1 MITLRALK
9 LVTQEK
15 MKKLLGLL
23 LFLPLS
29 LWAQYPDDDL
39 KFIDHV
45 YVDNIKSVKLN
56 LANLPLTVP
65 LIDLNSN
72 VPLML
77 SFDDLDGE
85 VKNYIYTVQ
94 HCDINW
100 EPSNLTDTEY
110 LDGYIDDDI
119 DDYSFSFKTN
129 QAFVHYEVL
138 LPNDDFRWTKS
149 GNYLLKVYEDEDE
162 QRLVLTRR
170 FVVIDRKVSVSARVV
185 VPALVSKSKT
195 HQEIDFAV
203 DYEKFPMRS
212 PQQELRAAVLQNGRW
227 DNAYTDLSPNFT
239 RLDAVVFD
247 YQNKIV
253 FPAGKEFRFADI
265 RSFRFETPSIAI
277 VEEVNGTYEVALNIE
292 EKRSNLHYVSWED
305 FGGNFVIET
314 RDQRNNELA
323 ADYGNILFSLAVTA
337 PLYDEEIYIFGG
349 LTDWQL
355 KEEFKMIYNPAVN
368 AYVGKTYLK
377 QGVYDF
383 MYVTV
388 PRDPK
393 LRKKAMPNLEEIE
406 GNWFE
411 TDNNYTILIY
421 YKPFGER
428 YYQVIGSRN
437 FSSLDR

>member
-1 MITLRALK
+1 
-9 LVTQEK
+9 

-29 LWAQYPDDDL
+29 IWAQYPDDDL
-39 KFIDHV
+39 QFIDHV
-45 YVDNIKSVKLN
+45 YVENIKSVKLN
-56 LANLPLTVP
+56 VANLPLSMPV
-65 LIDLNSN
+65 INLNSR

-110 LDGYIDDDI
+110 LDGFMDNDI
-119 DDYSFSFKTN
+119 DQYSFSFQTN
-129 QAFVHYEVL
+129 QDFVHYEVL
-138 LPNDDFRWTKS
+138 LPNDDFKWTKS

-162 QRLVLTRR
+162 QRLVITRR
-170 FVVIDRKVSVSARVV
+170 FVVVDPKVSVSAKVV
-185 VPALVSKSKT
+185 MPALVSKSKT

-212 PQQELRAAVLQNGRW
+212 PQQELKAAVLQNGRW

-239 RLDAVVFD
+239 RLGSVVFD

-265 RSFRFETPSIAI
+265 RSFRFGTPSIAI
-277 VEEVNGTYEVALNIE
+277 VEEVNGTYEVALKVE
-292 EKRSNLHYVSWED
+292 EKRSNVHYVSWED

-314 RDQRNNELA
+314 RDQRNNELSS
-323 ADYGNILFSLAVTA
+323 DYGNIFFSLAVTA
-337 PLYDEEIYIFGG
+337 PLYDEEVYIFGA

-393 LRKKAMPNLEEIE
+393 LRKKALPDLEEIE

-411 TDNNYTILIY
+411 TANNYTILIY

-428 YYQVIGSRN
+428 YYQVISSN
-437 FSSLDR
+437 TFSSLDR

>member
-1 MITLRALK
+1 
-9 LVTQEK
+9 

-29 LWAQYPDDDL
+29 IWAQFPDDDL
-39 KFIDHV
+39 QFIDHV
-45 YVDNIKSVKLN
+45 YVENIKSVKLN
-56 LANLPLTVP
+56 VANLPLSMP
-65 LIDLNSN
+65 IINLNSR

-110 LDGYIDDDI
+110 LDGFMDNDI
-119 DDYSFSFKTN
+119 DQYSFSFQTN
-129 QAFVHYEVL
+129 QDFVHYEVL
-138 LPNDDFRWTKS
+138 LPNDDFKWTKS

-162 QRLVLTRR
+162 QRLVITRR
-170 FVVIDRKVSVSARVV
+170 LVVVDPKVSVNAKVV

-212 PQQELRAAVLQNGRW
+212 PQQELKAAVLQNGRW

-239 RLDAVVFD
+239 RLGSVVFD

-265 RSFRFETPSIAI
+265 RSFRFGTPSIAI
-277 VEEVNGTYEVALNIE
+277 VEEVNGTYEVALNVE
-292 EKRSNLHYVSWED
+292 EKRSNVHYVSWED

-314 RDQRNNELA
+314 RDQRNNDLSS
-323 ADYGNILFSLAVTA
+323 DYGNIFFSLAVTA
-337 PLYDEEIYIFGG
+337 PLYDEEVYIFGA

-393 LRKKAMPNLEEIE
+393 LRKKALPNLEEIE

-411 TDNNYTILIY
+411 TANNYTILIY

-428 YYQVIGSRN
+428 YYQVISSN
-437 FSSLDR
+437 TFSSVDR

>member
-1 MITLRALK
+1 
-9 LVTQEK
+9 

-23 LFLPLS
+23 LFLPLA

-39 KFIDHV
+39 QFIDHV
-45 YVDNIKSVKLN
+45 YVENIKSVQLN
-56 LANLPLTVP
+56 LANLPLSMPV
-65 LIDLNSN
+65 INLNSR

-110 LDGYIDDDI
+110 LDGYMDDDI
-119 DDYSFSFKTN
+119 DQYNFSFKTN

-138 LPNDDFRWTKS
+138 LPNDDFQWTKS

-170 FVVIDRKVSVSARVV
+170 FVVVDPKVSISAKVV

-203 DYEKFPMRS
+203 DYQKFPMRS
-212 PQQELRAAVLQNGRW
+212 PQQELKAAVLQNGRW

-239 RLDAVVFD
+239 RLGAVVFD

-253 FPAGKEFRFADI
+253 FPAGKEFRFADL
-265 RSFRFETPSIAI
+265 RSFRFGTPSIAI
-277 VEEVNGTYEVALNIE
+277 VEEVNGTYEVALNVE
-292 EKRSNLHYVSWED
+292 EKRSNVHYVSWED
-305 FGGNFVIET
+305 FGGSFVIET
-314 RDQRNNELA
+314 RDQRNNELS
-323 ADYGNILFSLAVTA
+323 ADYGNIFFSLAVTA

-368 AYVGKTYLK
+368 AYVGKSYLK

-393 LRKKAMPNLEEIE
+393 LRKKAMPDLEEIE

-428 YYQVIGSRN
+428 YYQVISSSS

>member
-1 MITLRALK
+1 M
-9 LVTQEK
+9 
-15 MKKLLGLL
+15 MKRLLGLL
-23 LFLPLS
+23 LFLPLTI
-29 LWAQYPDDDL
+29 WAQYADDDL
-39 KFIDHV
+39 QFIDHT
-45 YVDNIKSVKLN
+45 YVENIKSVKLN
-56 LANLPLTVP
+56 VANLPLSMPVIN
-65 LIDLNSN
+65 LDSR

-100 EPSNLTDTEY
+100 EPSNLVDTDY
-110 LDGYIDDDI
+110 LDGYMDDDI
-119 DDYSFSFKTN
+119 DQYNFSFKTN
-129 QAFVHYEVL
+129 QAFVHYELL
-138 LPNDDFRWTKS
+138 LPNDDFQWTKS

-170 FVVIDRKVSVSARVV
+170 FVVVDPKVSVSAKVV
-185 VPALVSKSKT
+185 MPALVSKSKT

-212 PQQELRAAVLQNGRW
+212 PQQELKAAVLQNGRW

-239 RLDAVVFD
+239 RLGAVVFD

-265 RSFRFETPSIAI
+265 RSFRFGTPSIAI

-292 EKRSNLHYVSWED
+292 EKRSNVHYVSWED
-305 FGGNFVIET
+305 FGGSFVIET
-314 RDQRNNELA
+314 RDQRNNELS
-323 ADYGNILFSLAVTA
+323 ADYGNIFFSLAVTA

-368 AYVGKTYLK
+368 AYVGKSYLK

-393 LRKKAMPNLEEIE
+393 LRKKAMPNLEELE

-428 YYQVIGSRN
+428 YHQVISART

>member
-1 MITLRALK
+1 
-9 LVTQEK
+9 

-29 LWAQYPDDDL
+29 IWAQFPDDDL
-39 KFIDHV
+39 QFIDHV
-45 YVDNIKSVKLN
+45 YVENIKSVKLN
-56 LANLPLTVP
+56 VANLPLSMP
-65 LIDLNSN
+65 IINLNSR

-110 LDGYIDDDI
+110 LDGFMDNDI
-119 DDYSFSFKTN
+119 DQYSFSFQTN
-129 QAFVHYEVL
+129 QDFVHYEVL
-138 LPNDDFRWTKS
+138 LPNDDFKWTKS

-162 QRLVLTRR
+162 QRLVITRR
-170 FVVIDRKVSVSARVV
+170 FVVVDPKVSVNAKVV

-212 PQQELRAAVLQNGRW
+212 PQQELKAAVLQNGRW

-239 RLDAVVFD
+239 RLGSVVFD

-265 RSFRFETPSIAI
+265 RSFRFGTPSIAI
-277 VEEVNGTYEVALNIE
+277 VEEVNGTYEVALNVE
-292 EKRSNLHYVSWED
+292 EKRSNVHYVSWED

-314 RDQRNNELA
+314 RDQRNNDLSS
-323 ADYGNILFSLAVTA
+323 DYGNIFFSLAVTA
-337 PLYDEEIYIFGG
+337 PLYDEEVYIFGA

-393 LRKKAMPNLEEIE
+393 LRKKALPNLEEIE

-411 TDNNYTILIY
+411 TANNYTILIY

-428 YYQVIGSRN
+428 YYQVISSN
-437 FSSLDR
+437 TFSSVDR

>member
-1 MITLRALK
+1 
-9 LVTQEK
+9 
-15 MKKLLGLL
+15 MKRLLGLL
-23 LFLPLS
+23 LFLPLTI
-29 LWAQYPDDDL
+29 WAQYADDDL
-39 KFIDHV
+39 QFIDHT
-45 YVDNIKSVKLN
+45 YVENIKSVKLN
-56 LANLPLTVP
+56 VANLPLSMPVIN
-65 LIDLNSN
+65 LDSR

-100 EPSNLTDTEY
+100 EPSNLVDTDY
-110 LDGYIDDDI
+110 LDGYMDDDI
-119 DDYSFSFKTN
+119 DQYNFSFKTN
-129 QAFVHYEVL
+129 QAFVHYELL
-138 LPNDDFRWTKS
+138 LPNDDFQWTKS

-170 FVVIDRKVSVSARVV
+170 FVVVDPKVSVSAKVV
-185 VPALVSKSKT
+185 MPALVSKSKT

-212 PQQELRAAVLQNGRW
+212 PQQELKAAVLQNGRW

-239 RLDAVVFD
+239 RLGAVVFD

-265 RSFRFETPSIAI
+265 RSFRFGTPSIAI

-292 EKRSNLHYVSWED
+292 EKRSNVHYVSWED
-305 FGGNFVIET
+305 FGGSFVIET
-314 RDQRNNELA
+314 RDQRNNELS
-323 ADYGNILFSLAVTA
+323 ADYGNIFFSLAVTA

-368 AYVGKTYLK
+368 AYVGKSYLK

-393 LRKKAMPNLEEIE
+393 LRKKAMPNLEELE

-428 YYQVIGSRN
+428 YHQVISART

>member
-1 MITLRALK
+1 
-9 LVTQEK
+9 
-15 MKKLLGLL
+15 MKRLLGLL
-23 LFLPLS
+23 LFLPLTV
-29 LWAQYPDDDL
+29 WAQYADDNL
-39 KFIDHV
+39 QFIDHT
-45 YVDNIKSVKLN
+45 YVENIKSVKLN
-56 LANLPLTVP
+56 VANLPLSMPVIN
-65 LIDLNSN
+65 LDSR

-100 EPSNLTDTEY
+100 EPSNLVDTDY
-110 LDGYIDDDI
+110 LDGYMDDDI
-119 DDYSFSFKTN
+119 DQYNFSFKTN
-129 QAFVHYEVL
+129 QAFVHYELL
-138 LPNDDFRWTKS
+138 LPNDDFQWTKS
-149 GNYLLKVYEDEDE
+149 GNYLLKVYEDEDD

-170 FVVIDRKVSVSARVV
+170 FVVVDPKVSVNGKVV
-185 VPALVSKSKT
+185 MPALVSKSKT

-239 RLDAVVFD
+239 RMGSVVFD

-265 RSFRFETPSIAI
+265 RSFRFGTPSIAI
-277 VEEVNGTYEVALNIE
+277 VEEVDGTYEVALNIE
-292 EKRSNLHYVSWED
+292 EKRSNVHYVSWED
-305 FGGNFVIET
+305 FGGSFVIES
-314 RDQRNNELA
+314 RDQRNSELS

-355 KEEFKMIYNPAVN
+355 KEDFKMIYNPAVN
-368 AYVGKTYLK
+368 AYVGKSYLK

-428 YYQVIGSRN
+428 YHQVISATT

>member
-1 MITLRALK
+1 
-9 LVTQEK
+9 
-15 MKKLLGLL
+15 MKRLLGLL
-23 LFLPLS
+23 LFLPLTI
-29 LWAQYPDDDL
+29 WAQYADDNL
-39 KFIDHV
+39 QFIDHT

-56 LANLPLTVP
+56 VANLPLSMPVIN
-65 LIDLNSN
+65 LDSR

-100 EPSNLTDTEY
+100 EPSNLVDTDY
-110 LDGYIDDDI
+110 LDGYMDDDI
-119 DDYSFSFKTN
+119 DQYNFSFKTN
-129 QAFVHYEVL
+129 QAFVHYELL
-138 LPNDDFRWTKS
+138 LPNDDFQWTKS

-170 FVVIDRKVSVSARVV
+170 FVVVDPKVSVSAKVV
-185 VPALVSKSKT
+185 MPALVSKSKT

-239 RLDAVVFD
+239 RLGAVVFD

-265 RSFRFETPSIAI
+265 RSFRFGTPSIAI

-292 EKRSNLHYVSWED
+292 EKRSNVHYVSWED
-305 FGGNFVIET
+305 FGGSFVIET
-314 RDQRNNELA
+314 RDQRNNELS
-323 ADYGNILFSLAVTA
+323 ADYGNIFFSLAVTA
-337 PLYDEEIYIFGG
+337 PLYDDEVYIFGG

-355 KEEFKMIYNPAVN
+355 KDEFKMIYNPAVN
-368 AYVGKTYLK
+368 AYVGKSYLK

-428 YYQVIGSRN
+428 YHQVISART

>member
-1 MITLRALK
+1 
-9 LVTQEK
+9 

-29 LWAQYPDDDL
+29 IWAQYADDDL
-39 KFIDHV
+39 QFIDHV
-45 YVDNIKSVKLN
+45 YVENIKSIKLN
-56 LANLPLTVP
+56 LANLPLSMPV
-65 LIDLNSN
+65 INLNSR

-110 LDGYIDDDI
+110 LDGYMDDDI
-119 DDYSFSFKTN
+119 DQYSFSFKTN

-170 FVVIDRKVSVSARVV
+170 FVVVDPKVSVSAKVV
-185 VPALVSKSKT
+185 VPAMVSKSKT

-212 PQQELRAAVLQNGRW
+212 PQQELKAAVLQNGRW

-239 RLDAVVFD
+239 RLGAVVFD

-253 FPAGKEFRFADI
+253 FPAGKEFRFADL
-265 RSFRFETPSIAI
+265 RSFRFGTPSIAI
-277 VEEVNGTYEVALNIE
+277 VEEVNGTYEVALNVE
-292 EKRSNLHYVSWED
+292 EKRSNIHYVSWED
-305 FGGNFVIET
+305 FGGSFVIET
-314 RDQRNNELA
+314 RDQRNNELS
-323 ADYGNILFSLAVTA
+323 ADYGNIFFSLAVTA

-368 AYVGKTYLK
+368 AYVGKNYLK

-393 LRKKAMPNLEEIE
+393 LRKKAMPDLEEIE

-428 YYQVIGSRN
+428 YYQVISSRS

>member
-1 MITLRALK
+1 
-9 LVTQEK
+9 
-15 MKKLLGLL
+15 MKRLLGLL
-23 LFLPLS
+23 LFLPLTI
-29 LWAQYPDDDL
+29 WAQYADDNL
-39 KFIDHV
+39 QFIDHT

-56 LANLPLTVP
+56 VANLPLSMPVIN
-65 LIDLNSN
+65 LDSR

-100 EPSNLTDTEY
+100 EPSNLVDTDY
-110 LDGYIDDDI
+110 LDGYMDDDI
-119 DDYSFSFKTN
+119 DQYNFSFKTN
-129 QAFVHYEVL
+129 QAFVHYELL
-138 LPNDDFRWTKS
+138 LPNDDFQWTKS

-170 FVVIDRKVSVSARVV
+170 FVVVDPKVSVSAKVV
-185 VPALVSKSKT
+185 MPALVSKSKT

-239 RLDAVVFD
+239 RLGAVVFD

-265 RSFRFETPSIAI
+265 RSFRFGTPSIAI

-292 EKRSNLHYVSWED
+292 EKRSNVHYVSWED
-305 FGGNFVIET
+305 FGGSFVIET
-314 RDQRNNELA
+314 RDQRNNELS
-323 ADYGNILFSLAVTA
+323 ADYGNIFFSLAVTA
-337 PLYDEEIYIFGG
+337 PLYDDEVYIFGG

-355 KEEFKMIYNPAVN
+355 KDEFKMIYNPAVN
-368 AYVGKTYLK
+368 AYVGKSYLK

-428 YYQVIGSRN
+428 YHQVISAST